1 MSNTRIDNNNSE
13 LLSILDTVNA
23 LPEAGEGL
31 DTSDATATASDILN
45 GKTAYVDGEKIT
57 GNIAFQAAK
66 TITPS
71 TVNQIAIS
79 AGYYASGS
87 VTVKGDSNLVA
98 GNIKSVTSIFGIIG
112 TYEGGGGSDDSE
124 ANDIIDGMITRTIT
138 EVSNNRVTS
147 IGNNAFDRCS
157 SLTSVNFPE
166 CTSIG
171 KSAFYYC
178 RALTNLTLGASSVAT
193 LNNVNAFVSTPISA
207 STHTGVFGSIYVPA
221 SLVSAYKSATNWAT
235 YSSRITAIVK

>member
-98 GNIKSVTSIFGIIG
+98 GNIKSGTSIFGIIG

-147 IGNNAFDRCS
+147 IGNYAF
-157 SLTSVNFPE
+157 
-166 CTSIG
+166 
-171 KSAFYYC
+171 
-178 RALTNLTLGASSVAT
+178 
-193 LNNVNAFVSTPISA
+193 
-207 STHTGVFGSIYVPA
+207 
-221 SLVSAYKSATNWAT
+221 
-235 YSSRITAIVK
+235 